1 VLRSPQVAGVG
12 QFFNSKLRISN
23 QKNGELWEMNVK
35 CECGHVNPHGTV
47 LCESCGMVLEEKEK
61 DKKLLDMRYEGS
73 ARRSQTY
80 NKTIIDKVWNFFS
93 SVKVG
98 VWLIVITLLAS
109 ILGTILPQVMYI
121 PQNIPAI
128 EHYENEYGWFG
139 RLYYELGFHNLY
151 SSWWYLLLIALI
163 GVSLV
168 ICSLDRVIPLYRAL
182 NKQRVARHEGF
193 LKRQRLYGISEAQ
206 QNQEMVT
213 TLIENMKSK
222 RYKIREENG
231 NILAEKNRFA
241 RWGPYVNHIGLIIFL
256 LGGMLRS
263 VPGMYVD
270 ETLWIR
276 EGETKTIPATEGQ
289 YYLKNNQFIV
299 ELYDKEADG
308 EVFEQALDRAGGVV
322 KTYQANVTLYK
333 KQGEAVP
340 GEQPELKKVR
350 DAEIRVNEPLKIE
363 GLALYQ
369 VDYKLNELHKMSFTL
384 QNKETGEEFGEVQ
397 IDLNNPKKHYEL
409 GDGYSVEVKSYFPDF
424 EFNEDGEPATKSR
437 VPNNP
442 AFVFE
447 MTAPDKPEG
456 EVSFVAIQETIEPL
470 GDNQYKM
477 AFKGVETKNVS
488 GLTVRKDS
496 TLWFLGLGG
505 LIFMIGVVQGAYWN
519 HRRIWIRRMEDKVWV
534 AGHTNKNWHGLKR
547 EIEVIFDGT
556 GLNVPRDQQQD
567 EDGRIG

>member
-1 VLRSPQVAGVG
+1 
-12 QFFNSKLRISN
+12 
-23 QKNGELWEMNVK
+23 MNVK

-47 LCESCGMVLEEKEK
+47 LCESCGKVLEEKEK

-80 NKTIIDKVWNFFS
+80 NKTIIDKIWNFFS

-109 ILGTILPQVMYI
+109 IFGTILPQVMYI

-128 EHYENEYGWFG
+128 QHYENEYGWFG
-139 RLYYELGFHNLY
+139 RLYYELGFHDLY

-182 NKQRVARHEGF
+182 NNQRVARHEGF
-193 LKRQRLYGISEAQ
+193 LKRQRLYGISEAP
-206 QNQEMVT
+206 QNQEMVA

-241 RWGPYVNHIGLIIFL
+241 RWGPYINHIGLIIFL
-256 LGGMLRS
+256 LGGMLRF

-270 ETLWIR
+270 ETLWLR
-276 EGETKTIPATEGQ
+276 EGETKTIPATDGQ
-289 YYLKNNQFIV
+289 YYLENNQFIV
-299 ELYDKEADG
+299 ELYDKEKDG
-308 EVFEQALDRAGGVV
+308 EVFGQALDRAGGVV
-322 KTYQANVTLYK
+322 KTYQANVTLYE
-333 KQGEAVP
+333 KQGESVP
-340 GEQPELKKVR
+340 GEQPELEKVR
-350 DAEIRVNEPLKIE
+350 DAEIRVNEPLKID

-369 VDYKLNELHKMSFTL
+369 VDYKLNELHKMTFTL
-384 QNKETGEEFGEVQ
+384 QSKETEEEFGEIQ
-397 IDLNNPKKHYEL
+397 IDLNNPEKQYDL

-424 EFNEDGEPATKSR
+424 EFNEDGEPSTKSR

-470 GDNQYKM
+470 GDNEYKM
-477 AFKGVETKNVS
+477 AFKAVETKNVS

-505 LIFMIGVVQGAYWN
+505 IIFMIGVAQGSYWN
-519 HRRIWIRRMEDKVWV
+519 HRRIWIRRMGDKVWV

-547 EIEVIFDGT
+547 EIEVIFEGT
-556 GLNVPRDQQQD
+556 GLNVPMDQQQD
-567 EDGRIG
+567 EDGRLG

>member
-1 VLRSPQVAGVG
+1 
-12 QFFNSKLRISN
+12 
-23 QKNGELWEMNVK
+23 
-35 CECGHVNPHGTV
+35 VNPHGTV
-47 LCESCGMVLEEKEK
+47 LCESCGKVLEEKEK

-80 NKTIIDKVWNFFS
+80 NKTIIDKIWNFFS

-109 ILGTILPQVMYI
+109 ILGTILPQSMYI
-121 PQNIPAI
+121 PQTIPAV

-182 NKQRVARHEGF
+182 NNQRVERHEGF
-193 LKRQRLYGISEAQ
+193 LKRQRLYGISDVP

-213 TLIENMKSK
+213 TLIANMKSK

-256 LGGMLRS
+256 IGGMLRF

-270 ETLWIR
+270 ETLWLR
-276 EGETKTIPATEGQ
+276 EGETKTIPATDGQ

-299 ELYDKEADG
+299 ELYDKEKDG

-322 KTYQANVTLYK
+322 KTYQADVTLYK
-333 KQGEAVP
+333 RQGETVA
-340 GEQPELKKVR
+340 GEQPELEKVR
-350 DAEIRVNEPLKIE
+350 DAEIRVNEPLKID

-369 VDYKLNELHKMSFTL
+369 VDYKLNELHKMAFTL
-384 QNKETGEEFGEVQ
+384 QNKETGEEFGEIL
-397 IDLNNPKKHYEL
+397 IDLNNPEKQYDLEN
-409 GDGYSVEVKSYFPDF
+409 GYSVQVKSYFPDF

-470 GDNQYKM
+470 GDNKYKM
-477 AFKGVETKNVS
+477 AFKAVETKNVS

-496 TLWFLGLGG
+496 TLWFLGIGG
-505 LIFMIGVVQGAYWN
+505 LIFMIGVAQGAYWN
-519 HRRIWIRRMEDKVWV
+519 HRRIWIRRIGDKVWV

-547 EIEVIFDGT
+547 EIEVVFEGT
-556 GLNVPRDQQQD
+556 GLNVPKDQQQD
-567 EDGRIG
+567 EVEGKVKGENHG